1 MKSDDKA
8 LSLVGPIITA
18 YNAAE
23 EAGASA
29 LGFALDCGKHLNT
42 AMGAV
47 GKGKW
52 KKWREQ
58 YLPKVSEETE
68 RVYRRLAKAVAKKE
82 DVFCGCISIR
92 DAIKHLSGLDE
103 NLQPKPE
110 RKTPSSRRTGSSA
123 AALGAARTRQLFR
136 LRGRTGK
143 RCR

>member
-1 MKSDDKA
+1 MSTDNP
-8 LSLVGPIITA
+8 LSLVGEIMDC
-18 YNAAE
+18 YEKAE
-23 EAGASA
+23 LADACA
-29 LGFALDCGKHLNT
+29 LRCALDCGKNLNE
-42 AMGAV
+42 AMEAV